1 MWQRMQQGISLALDE
16 LFPRQTV
23 CGVGDIADTS
33 PDGWTPDERSEY
45 CPRCGAT
52 ADQASVTP
60 RGCPHCVDM
69 KLPWERLTR
78 LSAYD
83 KPMDEWIR
91 QMKFHRQW
99 TWAPWLGGQLAKVI
113 ERPPAEQRVLVCPV
127 PMHWRRRWSRGYNQA
142 ALMARTLAKARQ
154 WTYLDLLRRTVHR
167 PPQTNIVSSQR
178 HDNVRGSMSIT
189 AVDLTG
195 YDIMLVDDVKTSGAT
210 LSLCARLLKQHNARS
225 VHSVVAAVARSK
237 Q

>member
-1 MWQRMQQGISLALDE
+1 MWQRFRQGIVQTLDE
-16 LFPRQTV
+16 LFPQQTV
-23 CGVGDIADTS
+23 CGVADVPDTAPGEWQ
-33 PDGWTPDERSEY
+33 PDGHDAY

-78 LSAYD
+78 LSGYVR
-83 KPMDEWIR
+83 PMDEWVR

-99 TWAPWLGGQLAKVI
+99 TWAPWLGGQLAQVI
-113 ERPPAEQRVLVCPV
+113 ERQPAERQVVVCPV

-142 ALMARTLAKARQ
+142 ALMARTLARERS
-154 WTYLDLLRRTVHR
+154 WTYLDLLRRTAHR
-167 PPQTNIVSSQR
+167 PPQTNIVPSQR
-178 HDNVRGSMSIT
+178 HANVRGSISIAT
-189 AVDLTG
+189 VDLAG
-195 YDIMLVDDVKTSGAT
+195 HDVMLVDDVKTSGAT
-210 LSLCARLLKQHNARS
+210 LSLCSRLLKQHNARS
-225 VHSVVAAVARSK
+225 VHCVVAAVAQSK